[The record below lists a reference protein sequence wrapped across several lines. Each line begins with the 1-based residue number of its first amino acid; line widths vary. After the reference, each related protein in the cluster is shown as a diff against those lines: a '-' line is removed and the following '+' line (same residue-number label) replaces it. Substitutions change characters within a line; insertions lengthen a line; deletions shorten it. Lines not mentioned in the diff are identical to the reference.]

1 LTTTYLGG
9 CKAGG
14 IKDREIAMDSV
25 IYEIQDRI
33 AYVTINRPE
42 AYNACDQP
50 TYDRLAEVWDDFA
63 SNDDAWVA
71 ILTGAGDK
79 AFCAGSDIKKNFNS
93 LPDPAASFAAAGRG
107 DLMRGLEIWKPVIA
121 AVNGH
126 CNGGGLEQALSCD
139 IRIASD
145 NAQFGLGEVLL
156 GLLPGGG
163 GTQRLPRTIP
173 LGDALW
179 MLYSG
184 ERIDAQEAFRLGL
197 VNKVVPLE
205 DLMSTAQAM
214 AEKLLG
220 SGPLAVRAIKQAAV
234 QGLSMPLDDGLRL
247 EQHLFRLLATTE
259 DSVEGTQAFAEKR
272 PPQWKGR

>member
-1 LTTTYLGG
+1 M
-9 CKAGG
+9 
-14 IKDREIAMDSV
+14 ESV
-25 IYEIQDRI
+25 IYEIRDRI

-50 TYDRLAEVWDDFA
+50 TYDRLADVWTDFA
-63 SNDDAWVA
+63 RNDEAWVA

-93 LPDPAASFAAAGRG
+93 LPDPAESFAGAGRG

-173 LGDALW
+173 LGHALW

-184 ERIDAQEAFRLGL
+184 ERIEVFTLQ
-197 VNKVVPLE
+197 P
-205 DLMSTAQAM
+205 QA
-214 AEKLLG
+214 G
-220 SGPLAVRAIKQAAV
+220 GGRIDCFGCQAAAAFFV
-234 QGLSMPLDDGLRL
+234 KVCCKVIIL
-247 EQHLFRLLATTE
+247 EQVDAAIL
-259 DSVEGTQAFAEKR
+259 SVFGQRIQLVENAFIAFL
-272 PPQWKGR
+272 

>member
-1 LTTTYLGG
+1 
-9 CKAGG
+9 
-14 IKDREIAMDSV
+14 MDSV
-25 IYEIQDRI
+25 IYEIEDHI

-50 TYDRLAEVWDDFA
+50 TYDRLAEVWADFA
-63 SNDDAWVA
+63 RNDDAWIA

-79 AFCAGSDIKKNFNS
+79 AFCAGSDIKQNFNS
-93 LPDPAASFAAAGRG
+93 APQPADNFAPAGRR

-121 AVNGH
+121 AINGH

-139 IRIASD
+139 IRIASH

-173 LGDALW
+173 LGHALW

-184 ERIDAQEAFRLGL
+184 ERINCYLMEVFVLVIFIILYLNSSYPTYTTKTGVYFFCTKTKRLKKL
-197 VNKVVPLE
+197 PF
-205 DLMSTAQAM
+205 STFAYSLNHIPANIIIS
-214 AEKLLG
+214 LYG
-220 SGPLAVRAIKQAAV
+220 NAAV
-234 QGLSMPLDDGLRL
+234 YIPTI
-247 EQHLFRLLATTE
+247 LLAFKIMFRWCLWLSKVFYVTTVHS
-259 DSVEGTQAFAEKR
+259 DPHRMLSS
-272 PPQWKGR
+272 